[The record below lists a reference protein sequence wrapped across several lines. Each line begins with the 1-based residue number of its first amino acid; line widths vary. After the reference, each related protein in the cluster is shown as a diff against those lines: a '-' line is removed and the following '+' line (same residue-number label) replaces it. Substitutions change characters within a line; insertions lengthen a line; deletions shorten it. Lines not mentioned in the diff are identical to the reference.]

1 MKDLSLIEIIEKIKS
16 KETTPEKVWDYFLWR
31 IEKFDSQIWAYNFV
45 NKNGLN
51 NDTNSVLAGAPIWIK
66 DIFCETGIPT
76 TCSSK
81 MLENFIPPYDAT
93 VIKNLKN
100 AWFSSIGKLN
110 MDEFAMGSTT
120 ENSAF
125 KNTINPWGT
134 ARIPGWSSWGSAA
147 AVAAWLCPAALG
159 TDTGWS
165 IRQPASMCNVVG
177 FKPSYGRNSRY
188 GVIPMASS
196 LDCPGTLTKTVR
208 DAWLLYDVMNGGDV
222 LENTSIDGK
231 DTINPSIWEKKDV
244 KWLKVGLPKEY
255 FEEGI
260 DAGVKEVIMQAVEK
274 FKELWAEIVDISLPM
289 TKYAIATY
297 YIIVPAEVS
306 TNLGRLDG
314 LRYGYT
320 SDKSYSSMNDFYLH
334 NRWEGF
340 GEEAQRRSILWAYVL
355 SAWFYDAYFKKAWQ
369 IRTLIIEDFKK
380 AFDEVDVIISP
391 VVPSVAWKIGEKI
404 DDPLKNYLADAYTIP
419 ASLAGLPGIS
429 VPAWFAVSED
439 NEKELLPVGVQILA
453 PQFQDEKVLEVAHVF
468 EQATQYGKKNPQ
480 GFED

>member
-125 KNTINPWGT
+125 KNTLNPWGT

-314 LRYGYT
+314 LRYWYT

-334 NRWEGF
+334 NRWEWF

-380 AFDEVDVIISP
+380 AFDKVDVIISP

>member
-125 KNTINPWGT
+125 KNTLNPWGT

>member
-81 MLENFIPPYDAT
+81 MLENFVPPYDAT

-125 KNTINPWGT
+125 KNTLNPWGM

-314 LRYGYT
+314 LRYWYT

>member
-16 KETTPEKVWDYFLWR
+16 QETTPEKVWEYFLWR
-31 IEKFDSQIWAYNFV
+31 IEKFDSKIWAYNFI
-45 NKNGLN
+45 NKNGLT
-51 NDTNSVLAGAPIWIK
+51 NDINSPLAGAPIWVK
-66 DIFCETGIPT
+66 DIFCEIGVPT

-81 MLENFIPPYDAT
+81 MLENFVPPYDAT

-125 KNTINPWGT
+125 KNTVNPWGT
-134 ARIPGWSSWGSAA
+134 MRIPGGSSWGSAA
-147 AVAAWLCPAALG
+147 AVAAWLCPASLG
-159 TDTGWS
+159 TDTWWS

-208 DAWLLYDVMNGGDV
+208 DAGLLYEMMNGWDV
-222 LENTSIDGK
+222 LENTSIDWK
-231 DTINPSIWEKKDV
+231 DTINPAIWEKKDV
-244 KWLKVGLPKEY
+244 KWLKIGLPKEY
-255 FEEGI
+255 FEEWI
-260 DAGVKEVIMQAVEK
+260 DAWVKEVIMQSVEK
-274 FKELWAEIVDISLPM
+274 FRELWAEIVDISLPM

-306 TNLGRLDG
+306 TNLWRLDG
-314 LRYGYT
+314 LRYGHT
-320 SDKSYSSMNDFYLH
+320 SDKTYTDMNEFYLH
-334 NRWEGF
+334 NRGEWF

-355 SAWFYDAYFKKAWQ
+355 SAWFYDAYYKKAWQ

-380 AFDEVDVIISP
+380 AFDSVDVIISP

-429 VPAWFAVSED
+429 VPAWFALSED
-439 NEKELLPVGVQILA
+439 SEKELLPVGIQILA
-453 PQFQDEKVLEVAHVF
+453 PQFQDEKVLEVAHIF
-468 EQATQYGKKNPQ
+468 EQATQFGKKNPQ
-480 GFED
+480 GFDD

>member
-16 KETTPEKVWDYFLWR
+16 KETTPEKVWDYFLGR
-31 IEKFDSQIWAYNFV
+31 IEKFDSQIGAYNFV

-51 NDTNSVLAGAPIWIK
+51 NDTNSVLAGAPIGIK

-100 AWFSSIGKLN
+100 AGFSSIGKLN

-125 KNTINPWGT
+125 KNTLNPWGT
-134 ARIPGWSSWGSAA
+134 ARIPGGSSGGSAA
-147 AVAAWLCPAALG
+147 AVAAGLCPAALG
-159 TDTGWS
+159 TDTGGS

-208 DAWLLYDVMNGGDV
+208 DAGLLYDVMNGGDV

-244 KWLKVGLPKEY
+244 KGLKVGLPKEY

-274 FKELWAEIVDISLPM
+274 FKELGAEIVDISLPM

-334 NRWEGF
+334 NRGEGF
-340 GEEAQRRSILWAYVL
+340 GEEAQRRSILGAYVL
-355 SAWFYDAYFKKAWQ
+355 SAGFYDAYFKKAGQ

-429 VPAWFAVSED
+429 VPAGFAVSED